1 MEIHFC
7 TVGCVKMNDTFFI
20 HQITVYHTTD
30 DENFTIQHYDGENL
44 PKVYFRH
51 NKKTNLIDKGL
62 EQGSTGSITIPTT
75 EKLDISTNDY
85 VIEDIVKDEFDLS
98 KLQEKYQVFK
108 VVSIGDNRKGGL
120 QHYKIGV
127 SK

>member
-7 TVGCVKMNDTFFI
+7 IAGCVRMNDTFFI
-20 HQITVYHTTD
+20 HQITVYHTRD

-75 EKLDISTNDY
+75 KKLDISTNDY

-108 VVSIGDNRKGGL
+108 VVSIDDNRKGGL

-127 SK
+127 SE